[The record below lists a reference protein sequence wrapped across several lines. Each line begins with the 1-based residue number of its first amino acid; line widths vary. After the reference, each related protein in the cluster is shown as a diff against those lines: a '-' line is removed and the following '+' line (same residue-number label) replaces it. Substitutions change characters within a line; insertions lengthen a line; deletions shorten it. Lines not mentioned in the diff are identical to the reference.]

1 MIQSKDAYYIDIPKT
16 ASTFLESCLHLVC
29 KENTLMYH
37 TNVEHKNNN
46 LVFNLTT
53 KKYVMDTYA
62 DEDSNFIQSAK
73 HGCLDYNVETHKN
86 KLIFATIKNP
96 WEYYVS
102 KFVFRNIINP
112 RNATNPWIESAK
124 NSYSNFENTFE
135 WVIKNVFVNT
145 TQHTLTNQIMHKTK
159 KNYLPTDDIEIE
171 T

>member
-16 ASTFLESCLHLVC
+16 ASSFLESCLHLVC
-29 KENTLMYH
+29 NENTLMYH
-37 TNVEHKNNN
+37 TSVEYENSN
-46 LVFNLTT
+46 LIFNLTT
-53 KKYVMDTYA
+53 KKYAMNNYS
-62 DEDSNFIQSAK
+62 DEDTNFIQSAK
-73 HGCLDYNVETHKN
+73 HGCLVYNVETHKN